1 MSEEITL
8 QEADDILEEMVK
20 RTQVDSEF
28 RQLCLSD
35 PSAATRQA
43 TGKDLP
49 ENYIL
54 RFVDNQGADLTVVLP
69 DFIDE
74 EAELSEAELDRV
86 AGGAGKCAAS
96 CVGSC
101 LASTCLCV
109 PLPSVTGFVG
119 I

>member
-1 MSEEITL
+1 MSEVITL
-8 QEADDILEEMVK
+8 QEADLILEEMVK

-35 PSAATRQA
+35 PDAAAKQA
-43 TGKDLP
+43 TGKELP

-54 RFVDNQGADLTVVLP
+54 RFVDNKGADFTVVLP

-96 CVGSC
+96 CAGSC
-101 LASTCLCV
+101 IESTCICF
-109 PLPSVTGFVG
+109 PAPTITGFVG